1 MVAMTH
7 LTDSEMSQPANR
19 GFTKRIGCATL
30 SCNRQHKADH
40 EARMIRRN
48 RPAVGSIAFL
58 SVMILLGLY
67 FTFAAVQGD
76 YGVFRRAEVNA
87 EADQLRVELAALSA
101 EVARME
107 NLTHRLSDAYLDL
120 DLLDQ
125 QARDVLGMIRSD
137 EIVIR

>member
-1 MVAMTH
+1 
-7 LTDSEMSQPANR
+7 
-19 GFTKRIGCATL
+19 
-30 SCNRQHKADH
+30 
-40 EARMIRRN
+40 MIRRN